1 MASTCPNCGKKLHWY
16 DVKAECAQ
24 CGVNIP
30 NFNWEARLEEDN
42 IRAERQFQS
51 FYKTL
56 NIFKY
61 SVFGTKLRI
70 ARIIMSFL
78 PAIGFI
84 LPWASVTSDAES
96 FGIDLLGLFTDGK
109 SLLDL
114 FGSIFGNIG
123 LIIENMGYEGF
134 SGPVTYLMISLLFM
148 LLSVVAIVVAFF
160 LILIKFKK
168 PKTKAMI
175 SADIISIIFT
185 VVFGAMFTVAISAA
199 QTTTAF
205 TFGDVPVLNA
215 SGSVSWGLIVYIVL
229 LFVALLGNILV
240 AKASIKSEEE
250 LEEERLAKKAA
261 KDAKAKEDALKKE
274 KAREEAA
281 KKAAEEEAQR
291 VAEARAKLEGK

>member
-1 MASTCPNCGKKLHWY
+1 MASTCPNCGRKLHWY
-16 DVKAECAQ
+16 DVKAECSQ

-42 IRAERQFQS
+42 IKAERQFQA

-70 ARIIMSFL
+70 VRIILSFL

-84 LPWASVTSDAES
+84 IPWASLRSDAGS

-109 SLLDL
+109 SLIDL
-114 FGSIFGNIG
+114 FGIVFGNIG

-134 SGPVTYLMISLLFM
+134 SGPVTYLMASLLFM
-148 LLSVVAIVVAFF
+148 ILSVLTIVIAFF
-160 LILIKFKK
+160 LILITFKK
-168 PKTKAMI
+168 PKSKAMVVTD
-175 SADIISIIFT
+175 AISILFT
-185 VVFGAMFTVAISAA
+185 VMFGVMFALAISASGTVA
-199 QTTTAF
+199 AY
-205 TFGDVPVLNA
+205 TFGDFPVLNA
-215 SGSVSWGLIVYIVL
+215 SGSVAWGLIVYIVL
-229 LFVALLGNILV
+229 LCVAMVGNILV
-240 AKASIKSEEE
+240 AKSSIKSEEQ
-250 LEEERLAKKAA
+250 LEEERLAKKAI
-261 KDAKAKEDALKKE
+261 KDAKAKEDAIKKE

>member
-1 MASTCPNCGKKLHWY
+1 MASTCPNCGRKLHWY
-16 DVKAECAQ
+16 DVKAECSQ

-42 IRAERQFQS
+42 IKAERQFQA
-51 FYKTL
+51 FYRTL

-70 ARIIMSFL
+70 VRIILSFL

-84 LPWASVTSDAES
+84 IPWASLKSEAGS

-109 SLLDL
+109 SLIDL
-114 FGSIFGNIG
+114 FSSVFGNFG

-134 SGPVTYLMISLLFM
+134 SGPVTYLMVSLLFM
-148 LLSVVAIVVAFF
+148 ILSVLTIVIAFF
-160 LILIKFKK
+160 LILITFKK

-175 SADIISIIFT
+175 ITDAISILFT
-185 VVFGAMFTVAISAA
+185 VMFGVMFTLAISASG
-199 QTTTAF
+199 TVTAF
-205 TFGDVPVLNA
+205 SFGDIPVLNA
-215 SGSVSWGLIVYIVL
+215 SGSVAWGLIVYIVL
-229 LFVALLGNILV
+229 LFVAMIGNILV
-240 AKASIKSEEE
+240 AKAPIKSEEQ
-250 LEEERLAKKAA
+250 LEEERLAKKAV
-261 KDAKAKEDALKKE
+261 KEAKAKEDAIKKE